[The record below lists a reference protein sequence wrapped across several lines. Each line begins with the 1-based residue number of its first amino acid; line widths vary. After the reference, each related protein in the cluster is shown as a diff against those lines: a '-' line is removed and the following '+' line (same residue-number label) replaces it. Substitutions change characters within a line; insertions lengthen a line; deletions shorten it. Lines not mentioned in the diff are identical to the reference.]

1 MEMFELSNN
10 VAILKTRKRMLEQR
24 KQRILA
30 QATDDRNSLYWA
42 QADLER
48 IENELREV
56 KAQLAEKEEGK

>member
-1 MEMFELSNN
+1 MFELSNDG
-10 VAILKTRKRMLEQR
+10 AILKTRIRMLEQR

-30 QATDDRNSLYWA
+30 QATDDSSSLYWA

-56 KAQLAEKEEGK
+56 KAQLAKG